1 MALNVQ
7 LGFHPH
13 RLADTDESD
22 TYPTACSRPP
32 LRRNNSSDATISL
45 PATTGLPD
53 NYDQIDLS
61 TTSHPLTPGPDC
73 TARWLASAHDTA
85 PAPTSPIDS
94 HALIPKE
101 EKQEKGT
108 EEGIDKPSFQDTTSP
123 LSSLAEVWKNRKTS
137 ISFDPHVKLDSG
149 HHTALEQPLPKPAI
163 YTRTKPRLILQDTS
177 RNSAG
182 SPILRAYSEA
192 DSSRFDTETGHRKDL
207 QQPQL
212 QLQSSPSQLPL
223 PYSNRHT
230 SAQERSQP
238 EDQASSSL
246 TSESTASSGVP
257 EARTPVEDKME
268 TCVISPISPF
278 PPFYQPTSLEDT
290 TAWPKPRR
298 LTSNSRTKSYTNEG
312 NFSRR
317 QGSRQGSG
325 ASRRSTSSKTSPA
338 TAFLS
343 RFAREEAVAEP
354 DGEGQEVGEYIL
366 GKEVGFGGFSVV
378 REAYTLE
385 GDERVTRAVKIVR
398 KRVAGKDDWEND
410 QLQAEF
416 EHEVGLW
423 RSLGHRHILPLIDVA
438 VSDYATFCF
447 TKLNVGGTL
456 FDLVRNNR
464 RGISQQLARRY
475 TYQLASAIRYL
486 HEDMHVVHRDIKL
499 ENCLIDLSLENAA
512 KDGGNLLLCDFG
524 LAEFVTNEEDRN
536 LPDPYE
542 AAADRPK
549 PRNIGPSDTSTSI
562 AGSLQYASP
571 ELIMSPTGFL
581 SAVAD
586 VWAYGV
592 VVFALLVGALP
603 FQHSF
608 QPRVQMMILAGEWN
622 EEALKT
628 AAGSQGMEDQV
639 LDIVHGC
646 LNMNSDER
654 WEIGQVLKSGWL
666 EGCQEMLEE
675 ISEQWKL

>member
-7 LGFHPH
+7 LGFRPH
-13 RLADTDESD
+13 RLADTDSD
-22 TYPTACSRPP
+22 PSPTACSRPP
-32 LRRNNSSDATISL
+32 LRRNNSSNATISQ
-45 PATTGLPD
+45 PATTGVPD

-61 TTSHPLTPGPDC
+61 TTSHSPSSGPDN
-73 TARWLASAHDTA
+73 TARWLASAQDSL

-94 HALIPKE
+94 HAVKPNE
-101 EKQEKGT
+101 EKQEKET
-108 EEGIDKPSFQDTTSP
+108 EEGIDKDSFQDTTSP
-123 LSSLAEVWKNRKTS
+123 VSSLAEFFKHRTTS
-137 ISFDPHVKLDSG
+137 ISFHPHVKLDTG
-149 HHTALEQPLPKPAI
+149 HHTALEQPLPRLAI
-163 YTRTKPRLILQDTS
+163 DTGTKPRLILQDTS
-177 RNSAG
+177 IDSAG
-182 SPILRAYSEA
+182 SPILRAYSDA
-192 DSSRFDTETGHRKDL
+192 DRSRFDTETGQRKDL
-207 QQPQL
+207 QQPQP
-212 QLQSSPSQLPL
+212 QPQLPV
-223 PYSNRHT
+223 PCCNGNT
-230 SAQERSQP
+230 GAQERNQL
-238 EDQASSSL
+238 ENQASSSL
-246 TSESTASSGVP
+246 SSESTASSGVP
-257 EARTPVEDKME
+257 EPRTPLDDKME
-268 TCVISPISPF
+268 TCVISPLSAF
-278 PPFYQPTSLEDT
+278 PPFCQPTSLEDT

-298 LTSNSRTKSYTNEG
+298 LASVTRPRSFTNE
-312 NFSRR
+312 NKFSRR
-317 QGSRQGSG
+317 QGSRQGSS
-325 ASRRSTSSKTSPA
+325 ASRRSTSSNMSPA

-410 QLQAEF
+410 QFQAEF

-512 KDGGNLLLCDFG
+512 NDGGNLLLCDFG

-536 LPDPYE
+536 MPDPYE

-549 PRNIGPSDTSTSI
+549 PKNIGPSDTSTSI

-571 ELIMSPTGFL
+571 ELIMSPSGFL
-581 SAVAD
+581 SSVAD
-586 VWAYGV
+586 VWAFGV
-592 VVFALLVGALP
+592 VVFALLVGDLP

-628 AAGSQGMEDQV
+628 AAGSHGMEDEV

-646 LNMNSDER
+646 LDMNSDKR